1 MPNAI
6 LSLTEDNFDVL
17 LFEQMEREIPKFDVL
32 DGAAQD
38 VGSHHPALP
47 HPQDLGPWM
56 GSVPAASP
64 SEAPPP
70 GFNPIYHPD
79 FQAAAKGAAAG
90 VVPHLPPMPLPGDL
104 LSPMGSETFLGPAGT
119 SGQSDQATQ
128 MQVQVESPA
137 SPSKRK
143 AENQYPNIVL
153 NPFDNGQSIETRAL
167 PKCRLRWTPDLHD
180 RFISAVKRLGGGE
193 RATPKTVMELMNVNG
208 LTIFHV
214 KSHLQKYRQNAEKLN
229 DSISNMPDKEDTVER
244 GNLYS
249 RQKKLEMVLCAGCPS
264 RVAQITESNHVLGD
278 ACKGDAQTA
287 TGSAGNQQD
296 GVARAALAA
305 AYEEGYR
312 DGLLRKRHKHSGKW
326 PLRKTYKA
334 VRGEQGEEIVEEAE
348 ESS

>member
-79 FQAAAKGAAAG
+79 FQAAAKGAAKG
-90 VVPHLPPMPLPGDL
+90 LPPMPLPGDL
-104 LSPMGSETFLGPAGT
+104 FSPMGSETFLGPAGT
-119 SGQSDQATQ
+119 SAQSDQATQ
-128 MQVQVESPA
+128 MQVQVESRPA

-143 AENQYPNIVL
+143 ADNQYVDIVL
-153 NPFDNGQSIETRAL
+153 DDFRDNGQNMEAKAL

-244 GNLYS
+244 GNQYS
-249 RQKKLEMVLCAGCPS
+249 RQKKLESMLPS
-264 RVAQITESNHVLGD
+264 KLAAAHPS
-278 ACKGDAQTA
+278 KGDAQTA

-326 PLRKTYKA
+326 PLRKAYKA

-348 ESS
+348 ESG

>member
-6 LSLTEDNFDVL
+6 LSLTEDNFEVL

-56 GSVPAASP
+56 GSVPAAGP

-79 FQAAAKGAAAG
+79 FQAAAKGAAKG
-90 VVPHLPPMPLPGDL
+90 LPPMPLPGDL
-104 LSPMGSETFLGPAGT
+104 FSPMGSETFLGPAGT
-119 SGQSDQATQ
+119 SAQSDQATQ
-128 MQVQVESPA
+128 MQVQVGSPA

-180 RFISAVKRLGGGE
+180 RFISVVKRLGGGE

-229 DSISNMPDKEDTVER
+229 DSISNTPDKEDTVER
-244 GNLYS
+244 GNQYS
-249 RQKKLEMVLCAGCPS
+249 RQKKLESMLPS
-264 RVAQITESNHVLGD
+264 KLAAAHPS
-278 ACKGDAQTA
+278 KGDAQTA

-326 PLRKTYKA
+326 PLRKAYKA

>member
-6 LSLTEDNFDVL
+6 LSLTEDNFEVL

-79 FQAAAKGAAAG
+79 FQAAAKGAAKG
-90 VVPHLPPMPLPGDL
+90 LPPMPLPGDL
-104 LSPMGSETFLGPAGT
+104 FSPMGSETFLGPAGT
-119 SGQSDQATQ
+119 SAQSDQATQ
-128 MQVQVESPA
+128 MQVQVESRPA

-143 AENQYPNIVL
+143 ADNQYVDIVL
-153 NPFDNGQSIETRAL
+153 DDFRDNGQNMEAKAL

-229 DSISNMPDKEDTVER
+229 DSISNTPDKEDTVER
-244 GNLYS
+244 GNQYS
-249 RQKKLEMVLCAGCPS
+249 RQKKLESMLPS
-264 RVAQITESNHVLGD
+264 KLAAAHPS
-278 ACKGDAQTA
+278 KGDAQTA

-326 PLRKTYKA
+326 PLRKAYKA

-348 ESS
+348 ESG

>member
-79 FQAAAKGAAAG
+79 FQAAAKGAAKG
-90 VVPHLPPMPLPGDL
+90 LPPMPLPGDL
-104 LSPMGSETFLGPAGT
+104 FSPMGSETFLGPAGT
-119 SGQSDQATQ
+119 SAQSDQATQ
-128 MQVQVESPA
+128 MQVQVGSRPA

-143 AENQYPNIVL
+143 ADNQYVDIVL
-153 NPFDNGQSIETRAL
+153 DDFRDNGQNMEAKAL

-193 RATPKTVMELMNVNG
+193 RATPKTVMQLMNVNG

-214 KSHLQKYRQNAEKLN
+214 KSHLQKYRQAAKKM
-229 DSISNMPDKEDTVER
+229 DKSISSTRTEPVAVER
-244 GNLYS
+244 GNQYS
-249 RQKKLEMVLCAGCPS
+249 RQKKLESMLPS
-264 RVAQITESNHVLGD
+264 KLAAAHPS
-278 ACKGDAQTA
+278 KGDAQTA

-296 GVARAALAA
+296 GVTRAALA

-312 DGLLRKRHKHSGKW
+312 DGLLRKRHKHSGKAC
-326 PLRKTYKA
+326 KA
-334 VRGEQGEEIVEEAE
+334 VRGEHGEEIVEEAE
-348 ESS
+348 ESG